1 MHAAPPPLNALRAFE
16 AAARHLS
23 LTKAAVDLNVTSG
36 ALSHQI
42 RGLEDHLGLKLFER
56 GVRSIALTAAGKA
69 LHPGL
74 QAGFLHIRDALASLK
89 TSGDTRVLVIS
100 TPPGFTS
107 KWLAPRLYRFSIAY
121 PEIDV
126 RVSSSMNNANFAT
139 DGVDAAIRNLP
150 VDAAHDEALEVEK
163 LLDQFLMPV
172 CSPAFVEKHGPFTSP
187 DMLRGVP
194 LIHDDSFSS
203 RAMMPNWVDWFAAAG
218 VRDAD
223 VSHGLRF
230 NSADHALDATVEGAG
245 VLLAHDALAYDDLRT
260 GRLVAPRPDP
270 AVWPLLLFRLRE
282 EAARVRHVRAFR
294 AWLKEEAAAVHW
306 SRRALRTANSRPV
319 AGSSATR
326 KQRTCLDGAPWS
338 RVSLKLL

>member
-1 MHAAPPPLNALRAFE
+1 VHNAPPPLNALRAFE

-23 LTKAAVDLNVTSG
+23 LTKAALELNVTPG

-42 RGLEDHLGLKLFER
+42 RGLEDNLGVKLFDR

-69 LHPGL
+69 LRPGL
-74 QAGFLHIRDALASLK
+74 QAGFLHIRDALASVK
-89 TSGDTRVLVIS
+89 TLGDTRVIVVS

-126 RVSSSMNNANFAT
+126 RVSSSMNNANFTT
-139 DGVDAAIRNLP
+139 DGVDVAIRNLP
-150 VDAAHDEALEVEK
+150 VDGAHDEALEVEK
-163 LLDQFLMPV
+163 LLDQTLMPV

-203 RAMMPNWVDWFAAAG
+203 RAAMPNWADWFAAAG
-218 VRDAD
+218 VKDAD
-223 VSHGLRF
+223 VSRGLRF
-230 NSADHALDATVEGAG
+230 NSADHALDATVQGAG

-260 GRLVAPRPDP
+260 GRLVAPFDLTLPSGRCYCFIC
-270 AVWPLLLFRLRE
+270 AKRRRE
-282 EAARVRHVRAFR
+282 SANVRAFR
-294 AWLKEEAAAVHW
+294 VWLKQEAAAVDW
-306 SRRALRTANSRPV
+306 SKCGTRAADSRP
-319 AGSSATR
+319 ATGSAAT
-326 KQRTCLDGAPWS
+326 G
-338 RVSLKLL
+338 